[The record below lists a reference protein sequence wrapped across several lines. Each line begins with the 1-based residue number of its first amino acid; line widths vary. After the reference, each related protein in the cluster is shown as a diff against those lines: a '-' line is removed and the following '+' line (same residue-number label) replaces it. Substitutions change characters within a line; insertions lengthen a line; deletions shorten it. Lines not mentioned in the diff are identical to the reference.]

1 MRKKLGIAVISAMML
16 ASLAACGNSPKGE
29 ATTQTTTATAQATT
43 AAETTATATTV
54 ATEGTAAAETIDK
67 EEETAKQE
75 DVVSE
80 EATTEETVAA
90 AGGSYAGTYSNGED
104 TLVITYYDGEY
115 TVDLDIF
122 RLASMTNGI
131 GMVTEK
137 GLEFQLFDPNGNPLR
152 GVIEFDEG
160 IVDVTFTDTTWT
172 YFENGQ
178 TISFKTE

>member
-29 ATTQTTTATAQATT
+29 ATTQ
-43 AAETTATATTV
+43 
-54 ATEGTAAAETIDK
+54 
-67 EEETAKQE
+67 
-75 DVVSE
+75 
-80 EATTEETVAA
+80 ETVAA